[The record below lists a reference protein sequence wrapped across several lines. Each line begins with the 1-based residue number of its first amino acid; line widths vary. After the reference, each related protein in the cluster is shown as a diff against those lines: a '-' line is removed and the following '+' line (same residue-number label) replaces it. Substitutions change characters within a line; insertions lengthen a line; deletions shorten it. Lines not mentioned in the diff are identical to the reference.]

1 MKQFDRTIK
10 LVGEENFERI
20 RKAHI
25 AVFGIG
31 GVGGYAVEALVRAG
45 VGRIDI
51 VDSDTVDIT
60 NLNRQI
66 IALHST
72 AGKSKVR
79 VFEERIKDINP
90 QCIVN
95 AYEMFFLPGN
105 AHVFDFESYDYVI
118 DAVDTVAAKIELAVK
133 CSESG
138 TRIISSM
145 GTGNK
150 VHPEMFEIAD
160 IFETEI
166 DPLAKVM
173 RKELRKRGITRMT
186 CVYSKEKPVK
196 TESRTPSS
204 ISFTPPVAGMI
215 LASKVIS
222 DIMCDEL

>member
-31 GVGGYAVEALVRAG
+31 GVGGYAVEALVRTG

-160 IFETEI
+160 VFETEI

-173 RKELRKRGITRMT
+173 RKELRKRGITHMT

-196 TESRTPSS
+196 TESRTPAS

>member
-196 TESRTPSS
+196 TESRTPAS